1 MATSTL
7 SASRQRKDSLKKP
20 VKRSFCN
27 ASERSWSDLG
37 QTINFHGA
45 AYPEDRQHPG
55 ALSPGAKG
63 SKGSTGGKRHGRRG
77 TQNRYRANAPDRAR
91 DKDVQLKLLRN
102 FDASEQR
109 KTRSDKAASEILG
122 TFGGVTIE
130 SFPGGKREPQ
140 KIPPF
145 RIVEFLGV
153 VRGMTT
159 RQRLPHLS
167 EALWRDAE
175 TRGIPL
181 LQFGSAIVRR
191 GRVAYAG
198 NADFSATVSA
208 LSARW
213 SQRALKKR
221 FFSYV

>member
-7 SASRQRKDSLKKP
+7 SASLATEGLLEEARKRGAFATHQRGAGAIWARLSTSP
-20 VKRSFCN
+20 
-27 ASERSWSDLG
+27 
-37 QTINFHGA
+37 GA

-77 TQNRYRANAPDRAR
+77 TQNRYRANALIVLE

-130 SFPGGKREPQ
+130 SFLDE
-140 KIPPF
+140 
-145 RIVEFLGV
+145 
-153 VRGMTT
+153 
-159 RQRLPHLS
+159 
-167 EALWRDAE
+167 
-175 TRGIPL
+175 
-181 LQFGSAIVRR
+181 SA
-191 GRVAYAG
+191 
-198 NADFSATVSA
+198 
-208 LSARW
+208 
-213 SQRALKKR
+213 
-221 FFSYV
+221 